1 MFIYALDA
9 RHRSTRLVMAGHVS
23 APNIWEARIFPRT
36 LGHQCVLDQLRAWK
50 DNYEVSSGAVVCCEQ
65 DSIPSELL
73 KALEVHGFSV
83 ERVDDTAIQEVE
95 KVWRRLG
102 PDPRW
107 LRAGFMSFLLSLQHQ
122 HGLSLSEE
130 DPHLAALDC
139 LYAFL
144 RRQLEDLEAL
154 LWAEGK
160 LPCPGH
166 LSAYCPNC
174 QPPLSLSDEQEC
186 PF

>member
-1 MFIYALDA
+1 LRGESDVYLRFGCPTPVHSSGYG
-9 RHRSTRLVMAGHVS
+9 RPRLSPKYLGSPHIS
-23 APNIWEARIFPRT
+23 AHP
-36 LGHQCVLDQLRAWK
+36 
-50 DNYEVSSGAVVCCEQ
+50 EVSSAAVVCCEQ